1 MTYATALA
9 PADVI
14 ARRGQTL
21 LIGAVLMTLSVVLG
35 AALVIRAFEP
45 GTATSGGVTSH
56 AAVSLSGGQL
66 TINNVTPEVMA
77 HPKGMPASM
86 MPDPVPDGFQRFSVD
101 VTVAAGATDAVPYEA
116 GKIRVTARGMEPTA
130 PMRGSLGE
138 GVVPPDAQVSGSL
151 LFQVPEDVREVR
163 LSVIGA
169 EGTVPVRVPVS
180 PGHASH
186 GEDVQVPAPAGGIVA
201 PGEDHAH

>member
-9 PADVI
+9 PAEAM

-21 LIGAVLMTLSVVLG
+21 LLAAALVTLTVVLG
-35 AALVIRAFEP
+35 AVLVIRAFEP
-45 GTATSGGVTSH
+45 GVATPGGVTSH

-66 TINNVTPEVMA
+66 TVNNVTPEVMA

-101 VTVAAGATDAVPYEA
+101 VTVSAGVADAVPYEA
-116 GKIRVTARGMEPTA
+116 GKVRATARGMEPTA

-138 GVVPPDAQVSGSL
+138 GLVPPGAQVSGSL

-163 LSVIGA
+163 LSVVGA

-180 PGHASH
+180 AGHSSH
-186 GEDVQVPAPAGGIVA
+186 GEDVNVPAPAGGIVA
-201 PGEDHAH
+201 PGEEHAH